1 MHDESHQATELA
13 ARRSYGR
20 LVAHLAHRWRDLAA
34 AEDALGQAF
43 ATALERWPRE
53 GVPASPEAWLLTT
66 ARRNL
71 LQGARH
77 TRVVDAAQR
86 HLIEREEELRAVE
99 PAALPD
105 HRLQLMLVCAHPAID
120 PALHSALILQS
131 VLGIDAARIA
141 SAFLVSPEAMTKRL
155 GRAKTKLRANGI
167 RFELP
172 GPDELVPRLTAVLEA
187 IYGAY
192 TLSGS
197 VALAEPGAE
206 LAAEAMVLAEL
217 VVALAPDQPE
227 ALGLLAILSLCEAR
241 RSAQYDAQGRFVPLD
256 RQDTERWDRVRILD
270 AGRLLARAAAL
281 SSPGPLQLEAAI
293 QAAHAQRAFT
303 GVTPWAE
310 IEQLYRHLT
319 PTIGARVGHAVARA
333 EATGD
338 PAAALA
344 MLDAI
349 PAESVVRYQPWW
361 VARGYVL
368 GRLGRAA
375 EAAAATER
383 AIGLTENPAV
393 RAFLIERLAEA
404 AAGKADSPGSE

>member
-1 MHDESHQATELA
+1 MHDESHRATELA

-43 ATALERWPRE
+43 AAALERWPRE

-77 TRVVDAAQR
+77 ARVVDAAQR
-86 HLIEREEELRAVE
+86 HLIAREEELRAVE
-99 PAALPD
+99 PSALPD

-120 PALHSALILQS
+120 PALHAALILQA

-172 GPDELVPRLTAVLEA
+172 GPDELVPRLNAVLEA

-197 VALAEPGAE
+197 VTLAEPGAE

-227 ALGLLAILSLCEAR
+227 ALGLLALMSLREAR
-241 RSAQYDAQGRFVPLD
+241 RAAQYDPQGRFVPLD
-256 RQDTERWDRVRILD
+256 RQDTERWDRGRILD
-270 AGRLLARAAAL
+270 AGRLLARAATLAR
-281 SSPGPLQLEAAI
+281 PGPLQLEAAI

-310 IEQLYRHLT
+310 IEQLYRQLT

-338 PAAALA
+338 PSAALA

-361 VARGYVL
+361 VARGHLL
-368 GRLGRAA
+368 GRLGRVA
-375 EAAAATER
+375 EAATATER

-393 RAFLIERLAEA
+393 RAFLIARLAEV
-404 AAGKADSPGSE
+404 AGQAEARDAG